1 MEGMMEVKC
10 RDCDAPYG
18 KYGWVD
24 VCIPD
29 ETWNIIC
36 PEDGVLCFRCM
47 TKRIEALGIEGVP
60 VIVSSGPYR
69 DANEVWRMAGW
80 DHGYKVGRA
89 EREAERDRLREAL
102 EACNA
107 LCRAIDA
114 VRKDLGTQYPAL
126 SEAYIVA
133 STELYQ
139 LARKAKEG

>member
-1 MEGMMEVKC
+1 MVKRYTAWDVVADAGESVFVRESDYAALQAE
-10 RDCDAPYG
+10 RDG
-18 KYGWVD
+18 LR
-24 VCIPD
+24 
-29 ETWNIIC
+29 
-36 PEDGVLCFRCM
+36 EDG
-47 TKRIEALGIEGVP
+47 EALFKGMEEA
-60 VIVSSGPYR
+60 R
-69 DANEVWRMAGW
+69 
-80 DHGYKVGRA
+80 K
-89 EREAERDRLREAL
+89 ERKAAQDEADRLREAL